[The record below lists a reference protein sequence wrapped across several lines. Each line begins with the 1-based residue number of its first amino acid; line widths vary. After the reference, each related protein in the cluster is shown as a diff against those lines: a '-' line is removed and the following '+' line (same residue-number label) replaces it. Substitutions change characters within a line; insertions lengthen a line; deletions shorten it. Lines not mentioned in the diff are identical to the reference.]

1 MQHVWHKIL
10 AHKSTTADDIM
21 KNQYTLLCARWCV
34 SCFMKMNNDHWKWH
48 GASRRNGMEPSA
60 KTKTVAKRTRRQ
72 GTKAR
77 WQKYYP
83 RKTTLFTFDISN
95 EKLFFIW
102 CEDVCLLASSCILI
116 ILGHIYRIG
125 MNTYKHRSQKP
136 RKSANLN
143 IKPKWC
149 WSCRCRYRYIEY
161 SKYMQVHLLM
171 R

>member
-1 MQHVWHKIL
+1 MITENDMEHRDETEWSPVPRQKLWQSEQED
-10 AHKSTTADDIM
+10 KSGKQGG
-21 KNQYTLLCARWCV
+21 KNII
-34 SCFMKMNNDHWKWH
+34 
-48 GASRRNGMEPSA
+48 
-60 KTKTVAKRTRRQ
+60 
-72 GTKAR
+72 
-77 WQKYYP
+77 

-116 ILGHIYRIG
+116 ILGHIYRNG

-149 WSCRCRYRYIEY
+149 WSCRYRYIEY
-161 SKYMQVHLLM
+161 KYMQVHLLM